1 MAMATLAGIK
11 GKSAVLA
18 DESLVG
24 AAPGCE
30 ILCSDT
36 CFLKRME
43 ESGTYLPFILT
54 GEMLLHN
61 LNPYNLSFYMCME
74 NGYDMFI
81 K

>member
-1 MAMATLAGIK
+1 ML
-11 GKSAVLA
+11 
-18 DESLVG
+18 
-24 AAPGCE
+24 
-30 ILCSDT
+30 
-36 CFLKRME
+36 LKENGRIR
-43 ESGTYLPFILT
+43 YLPSIYSN